1 MTAREEFNC
10 ILNDCANPRAV
21 YGALMGL
28 TLGIAEQKPNNPREA
43 LLEDLKKGES
53 K

>member
-10 ILNDCANPRAV
+10 ILNDCENPRAV
-21 YGALMGL
+21 YDALMGL
-28 TLGIAEQKPNNPREA
+28 ALSLAKQKPNNPREA